1 MHSFKFRELARDFRV
16 SSYLFIA
23 SAITALITLLCS
35 ALFFFTSQ
43 QIFILTAASS
53 GGLFIFLWLGF
64 WGRSNRSRCQL
75 CNTPVFK
82 RLRCNKSSQA
92 RPLCQSDHAQ
102 EGQDVP
108 CPRKDDLHLEQR
120 PTSSGRM
127 LILFRIGSL
136 LLLALLVILVTPLHS
151 ASLL

>member
-92 RPLCQSDHAQ
+92 RPLFGSYRLRVSTTIIQKAEYRCPYCGEHFSIQ
-102 EGQDVP
+102 VP
-108 CPRKDDLHLEQR
+108 KESPSQTSLPIGPRTR
-120 PTSSGRM
+120 RAGR
-127 LILFRIGSL
+127 SL
-136 LLLALLVILVTPLHS
+136 PKKR
-151 ASLL
+151 

>member
-23 SAITALITLLCS
+23 SAITALITFLCS

-92 RPLCQSDHAQ
+92 RPLFGSYRLRVSTTIIQKTEYRCPYCGEHFSIQ
-102 EGQDVP
+102 VP
-108 CPRKDDLHLEQR
+108 KELPSQ
-120 PTSSGRM
+120 TSLPIGLRTRRAGR
-127 LILFRIGSL
+127 SL
-136 LLLALLVILVTPLHS
+136 PKKR
-151 ASLL
+151 